1 MRNYPI
7 EKVSYCAICDR
18 KIVLAYL
25 IQLRGNQVEMSAS
38 SFKRSDINLTNWRE
52 RPYSTW
58 TFQNASEIVP
68 SAQIRSARLEEQ
80 PAKPLGSFAGLK
92 IANVA
97 GVELGLEDF
106 LVESNSDSLVI
117 MRKGEVIAEWYA
129 PHVDPS
135 LPHMIFSISKSVTGL
150 LAGILEGE
158 GKLSFDDQ
166 VAKYIPEVTGSA
178 YDELTVRDLFNM
190 TVSIDFEELYLDRN
204 GAFDRYRRAMLW
216 NPERADDPTP
226 TLRELMCKLPRA
238 SHPHGTRHAY
248 RSPNADM
255 AGLVVEA
262 ASGRRYAE
270 FLSDALWRPMGAYT
284 DGFITVDRA
293 GNPRSSGGISVTAR
307 DLARLGDL
315 VRQGGKG
322 IVPAEF
328 VEKLWAGGDR
338 EVWSRGDQRLLYPG
352 GSYLA
357 YWYETGTG
365 ALAGMGIFGQSVWID
380 RKSDTVIVRHSSE
393 TIPVNDS
400 LDQRV
405 IAMMKEISAS

>member
-1 MRNYPI
+1 M
-7 EKVSYCAICDR
+7 
-18 KIVLAYL
+18 
-25 IQLRGNQVEMSAS
+25 S
-38 SFKRSDINLTNWRE
+38 SFSRSDISLANWRD

-58 TFQNASEIVP
+58 AFQNVSEFVP
-68 SAQIRSARLEEQ
+68 SAQIRSARLEE
-80 PAKPLGSFAGLK
+80 PPVKPLGSFAGIK
-92 IANVA
+92 AANVA
-97 GVELGLEDF
+97 GVELSLADF
-106 LVESNSDSLVI
+106 LAESNSDALVV
-117 MRKGEVIAEWYA
+117 MRRGEVVAEWYA
-129 PHVDPS
+129 PHTDPS
-135 LPHMIFSISKSVTGL
+135 RPHLIFSISKSFTGL

-166 VAKYIPEVTGSA
+166 VAKYVPEVTGSA
-178 YDELTVRDLFNM
+178 YDELTVGDLFDM
-190 TVSIDFEELYLDRN
+190 TVSIDFQEIYLDRN
-204 GAFDRYRRAMLW
+204 GDFDRYRRAMLW

-238 SHPHGTRHAY
+238 AHPHGTRHAY

-270 FLSDALWRPMGAYT
+270 FLSNALWRPMGAHT

-322 IVPAEF
+322 IVPEQF
-328 VEKLWAGGDR
+328 VDKLWAGGDR
-338 EVWSRGDQRLLYPG
+338 EVWSRGDQGLLYPG
-352 GSYLA
+352 GSYRA

-365 ALAGMGIFGQSVWID
+365 ALAGMGIFGQCVWID
-380 RKSDTVIVRHSSE
+380 RKSETVVVRQSSE
-393 TIPVNDS
+393 TIPVDDG
-400 LDQRV
+400 LDQCV